1 LQVRVV
7 RVAVEMETQVQEMDL
22 QELLIRAAAAVA
34 AEIHQVGQTG
44 LAALVVQGL

>member
-22 QELLIRAAAAVA
+22 QELLTQAAVVVVVA
-34 AEIHQVGQTG
+34 TNRAGQMVV
-44 LAALVVQGL
+44 AALVVQGL